1 MGLVSPKKTEKRL
14 QGFDIFVLAGGLMNL
29 LVIGSLVGFWLLH

>member
-1 MGLVSPKKTEKRL
+1 MGQPVTKQPKKRL

-29 LVIGSLVGFWLLH
+29 LVIVYLVANWLLN